1 MRGILKRTQGLTPR
15 RGYLPLG
22 VIAAGQSRL
31 DGVALDEQKL
41 RLASRGCELQQYCR
55 CCCKPW
61 PPTHELRGG
70 CRIAECGCRQEF
82 LGWKACPGVSHES
95 FTFTFI

>member
-1 MRGILKRTQGLTPR
+1 MRGSLKRTQGLTPR

-61 PPTHELRGG
+61 PPTHDLRGG
-70 CRIAECGCRQEF
+70 CRIAEREAAAGSKWGVKFPGR
-82 LGWKACPGVSHES
+82 KACYR
-95 FTFTFI
+95 

>member
-1 MRGILKRTQGLTPR
+1 MRGSLKRTQGLTPR

-22 VIAAGQSRL
+22 VIAAGQSQL

-61 PPTHELRGG
+61 PPTHDLRGG
-70 CRIAECGCRQEF
+70 CRIAECGCRISLEG
-82 LGWKACPGVSHES
+82 LAGVSHES